1 MNEIDELMTTIRHF
15 FEKNTLL
22 VERNHISLLNALLES
37 KLHKSDLPHIAIYL
51 PEINEYVDA
60 RIYQLV
66 KQLNKIGIETHASC
80 EHESYPNHPFQ
91 IVVKQK
97 NREKFV
103 EFISKC
109 YIDPIV
115 VDLELI
121 HCIYVSEED
130 HDKLLYCALKKSLKD
145 IKNEIY

>member
-66 KQLNKIGIETHASC
+66 KVLNKIGIETHASC
-80 EHESYPNHPFQ
+80 ENEPIPNHPFQ

-97 NREKFV
+97 NKEKFV

-109 YIDPIV
+109 GITPQEFDSEFIY
-115 VDLELI
+115 
-121 HCIYVSEED
+121 CINMTEED
-130 HDKLLYCALKKSLKD
+130 HDKLLYCALKEKLNDS
-145 IKNEIY
+145 